1 MKWRLWI
8 PGVAAAVLLAMPC
21 SGQAQTA
28 RVRLATKE
36 VSLGKVHPGIYP
48 PSLTVSPDSRR
59 VAYGTRSGS
68 KQFVVVDGAE
78 SQEYDGFLPGS
89 QLMFDT
95 PTSLHA
101 LASRGQEII
110 RIEIDIVEE

>member
-78 SQEYDGFLPGS
+78 SIPVSYPNF
-89 QLMFDT
+89 
-95 PTSLHA
+95 
-101 LASRGQEII
+101 
-110 RIEIDIVEE
+110 VEDMKKLGAQIKVE